1 MGKQKVSLNPSEARS
16 MPTWDEILTMPL
28 PEGDTDYISARVSVL
43 NLDVGVR
50 VLARHCGIGGGETFR
65 RLSKS
70 AACFVKADKRMSDLV
85 TAYSDLDDSRL
96 DKVRSIARNTAKAIP
111 FQFCRSDYNPVKN
124 PAWDK
129 GTKTYLYDTADVC
142 GVNGYCFAIVYII
155 KALVDTGIPLRA
167 TRGLFDDELE
177 CWDDWLEY
185 RKMVL
190 PQMAR
195 FTRK

>member
-1 MGKQKVSLNPSEARS
+1 MAKDKVSLRPDDARS

-28 PEGDTDYISARVSVL
+28 PEGDIDYISTRVSIL
-43 NLDVGVR
+43 NLNVGVR
-50 VLARHCGIGGGETFR
+50 VLARHCGIGVGETFR
-65 RLSKS
+65 RLTKS
-70 AACFVKADKRMSDLV
+70 AACFVKADKRVAAL
-85 TAYSDLDDSRL
+85 TIPFSDLDESRL
-96 DKVRSIARNTAKAIP
+96 DRVYSIARNAAKVIP
-111 FQFCRSDYNPVKN
+111 FQFCRSDYIPVKY

-129 GTKTYLYDTADVC
+129 ATKTYLFNMAEVC
-142 GVNGYCFAIVYII
+142 GVDGSCFSILYLV

-167 TRGLFDDELE
+167 TRSSFDDELE

-185 RKMVL
+185 RNVVL

>member
-1 MGKQKVSLNPSEARS
+1 MTKEKVSLNPNDARS

-28 PEGDTDYISARVSVL
+28 PEGDTDYISARTSVL

-50 VLARHCGIGGGETFR
+50 VLARHCGIGVGETFR
-65 RLSKS
+65 RLTKS
-70 AACFVKADKRMSDLV
+70 AACFVKADKRVAALV
-85 TAYSDLDDSRL
+85 TPYSDLDDSRL
-96 DKVRSIARNTAKAIP
+96 DRTRSVARNAAKVIP
-111 FQFCRSDYNPVKN
+111 FQFCRSDAVPVKY

-129 GTKTYLYDTADVC
+129 ATKSYLMDTADVC
-142 GVNGYCFAIVYII
+142 GVNGYCFAILYIV

-167 TRGLFDDELE
+167 TRGLFDEELE

-185 RKMVL
+185 RKIVL
-190 PQMAR
+190 PQMSR